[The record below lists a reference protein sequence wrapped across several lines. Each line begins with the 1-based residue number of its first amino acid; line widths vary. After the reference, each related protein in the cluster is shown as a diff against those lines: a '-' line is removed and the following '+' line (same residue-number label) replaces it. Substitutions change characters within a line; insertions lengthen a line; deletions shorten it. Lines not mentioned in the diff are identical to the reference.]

1 MLLMDYLALLRQ
13 YRIGPFPI
21 FDIILAYAG
30 IFILSPLLTKL
41 FAKVHLNI
49 SRSSWLWLTLPLSI
63 VFHLIF
69 RQNTPLMKMLLDPSR
84 FYIPVVIL
92 LFMMY
97 MGLRNIHKP

>member
-1 MLLMDYLALLRQ
+1 MDYLTLLRQ
-13 YRIGPFPI
+13 YRIGPFPM

-49 SRSSWLWLTLPLSI
+49 SRSSWLWLTLPLSV

-69 RQNTPLMKMLLDPSR
+69 RQNTPLMKMLFDPSR
-84 FYIPVVIL
+84 FYIPVIVL

-97 MGLRNIHKP
+97 MGLRNINKP